1 MINMRWDNSRCLD
14 HMELSDKKQVL
25 LAPLCSARAIGTRF
39 VAIPEKQVT
48 LEVKTHP
55 STPSRNYTGL
65 NLAFTGY
72 VNEIHCDL
80 DQMFLCQKTRVC
92 IFKTLLCDQV
102 DHCGDRSDEP
112 QDCEIACFK
121 MQIFPNDTNA
131 VPRAI
136 LYWHTSHQTA
146 TFVGGPVSAANATN
160 EKTKEFF
167 FF

>member
-14 HMELSDKKQVL
+14 HMKLSDKNQVL

-72 VNEIHCDL
+72 VNEIRCDL
-80 DQMFLCQKTRVC
+80 GEMFLCQKTGVC
-92 IFKTLLCDQV
+92 ISKTLLCDQV

-112 QDCEIACFK
+112 QDC
-121 MQIFPNDTNA
+121 DTNT
-131 VPRAI
+131 VPWSI
-136 LYWHTSHQTA
+136 LCWHTSHQT
-146 TFVGGPVSAANATN
+146 TTRVGGPVGAANATN
-160 EKTKEFF
+160 EKTKEFLF
-167 FF
+167 F